1 MGSVVSGPIFVIN
14 TDGTGFNQLSDG
26 TRTDFN
32 PTWTR
37 DGLNTT
43 IWNRKNDMTGG
54 FYLMQSKVGNQLT
67 CQRKRASVHVRWP
80 DQLKGSKRGQNILQ
94 INVRSDPKTSP
105 DGMERRTRYL
115 C

>member
-32 PTWTR
+32 PTCTR

-43 IWNRKNDMTGG
+43 IWMG
-54 FYLMQSKVGNQLT
+54 FVFQGFNLLARTTALENLELPMIY
-67 CQRKRASVHVRWP
+67 
-80 DQLKGSKRGQNILQ
+80 RGIPP
-94 INVRSDPKTSP
+94 S
-105 DGMERRTRYL
+105 
-115 C
+115 